1 MTYPACGCSIIQ
13 LQSVPLINSL
23 RMLSVG
29 GITFLSF
36 FLTRVSFSAFLG
48 SDFSTLKNGLQVFF
62 SIQSAFP
69 VWCIFLCV
77 MVFIPSI
84 SVSFVYNSNFTN
96 RIMFSLLSPHPYFPA
111 RSPKVLRPAYK
122 DYFNLSRA
130 LINAYP
136 SRFSPLHCVI
146 SNLFSSFIDS
156 PIPHILSCT
165 AHSISGVLQH
175 LSVRFSLF

>member
-1 MTYPACGCSIIQ
+1 MSRITLALYLIIEVRIICSGVFP
-13 LQSVPLINSL
+13 LSVPA

-29 GITFLSF
+29 GISFLSF

-62 SIQSAFP
+62 SIQSVFP

-77 MVFIPSI
+77 MVFIPAI

-130 LINAYP
+130 IINAYP
-136 SRFSPLHCVI
+136 SRFSPLHCDI
-146 SNLFSSFIDS
+146 SNLFSSFID
-156 PIPHILSCT
+156 CCF
-165 AHSISGVLQH
+165 AHKTQNFFV
-175 LSVRFSLF
+175 